1 MKVRVGIEEIDL
13 NTDLL
18 KVTEA
23 SISDILSTFAAT
35 YAYYG
40 SRHNEANYIL
50 STLEDQYDQAFARK
64 VKELK
69 EQGAT
74 DKLSESSA
82 KTDPDVIE
90 LKENVRKARR
100 TKDHLWTFLRALE
113 KQHENAI
120 SMATNLRQEM
130 YFHGRTHVKS
140 HDDNGAKSL
149 QEIIS

>member
-23 SISDILSTFAAT
+23 SLNEILSNFAAT

-40 SRHNEANYIL
+40 ARHNEANYVL

-69 EQGAT
+69 ETGAT

-82 KTDPDVIE
+82 KTDTDVIE
-90 LKENVRKARR
+90 MKENVRKARR
-100 TKDHLWTFLRALE
+100 TKDHLLTFLRALE
-113 KQHENAI
+113 KQHESSI

-130 YFHGRTHVKS
+130 YFHGRNNVKS
-140 HDDNGAKSL
+140 HDESSPKSL
-149 QEIIS
+149 QDIIN